1 MMRGAY
7 MIIMMGMYAYKLQL
21 YKQIH
26 MIGAADSDSC
36 DMVEKMLC
44 DVVFYLK

>member
-7 MIIMMGMYAYKLQL
+7 MIIMMGMYDYKLQM

-36 DMVEKMLC
+36 DMVRKMLC